1 VSAQEWLRRVAAAL
15 AGSEPERKLLGFVA
29 VAGPDGD
36 LSALGPVRP
45 HEGRAQVDADWS
57 GPGAFVAELRE
68 VNR

>member
-1 VSAQEWLRRVAAAL
+1 VSAHGWLRRVGAAL
-15 AGSEPERKLLGFVA
+15 ARSAPERKLLGFVA

-45 HEGRAQVDADWS
+45 HEGRAKVDADWY

-68 VNR
+68 VTR